1 MSTQKPAH
9 QRPATAADR
18 RRLLT
23 ALAAAP
29 LAACAT
35 RTEAPGA
42 TEFGAEPLAQA
53 LARRPVA
60 LLGEV
65 HDNPVQHRVRAEAL
79 QLHLQSGAR
88 PVLAFEQFDRE
99 QQALLDQSRRD
110 GAGDAPAERAARL
123 VKAAGRG
130 GWNWAL
136 YQPFV
141 ELALR
146 FELPIVAANLS
157 RSDAMKIGR
166 ADSFDAVF
174 DRAAQRSLGL
184 DRLGDDFLRRHQ
196 RVVDDSHCNTMPAAM
211 LPALARAQVARD
223 ATLLASI
230 RPHAARGVVLL
241 TGNGHA
247 RNDLGVPFLMDA
259 AERARC
265 LSIGLLEAP
274 AAGEDEAPLDGL
286 RSRFDVAFVTPRH
299 ARPDPCEPLRKR
311 AGSPT

>member
-1 MSTQKPAH
+1 MHVKELAQDNLANG
-9 QRPATAADR
+9 R

-23 ALAAAP
+23 AFAAAP

-35 RTEAPGA
+35 HAA
-42 TEFGAEPLAQA
+42 TSDAALFSAGPLAQA

-79 QLHLQSGAR
+79 RLLLEGGAR
-88 PVLAFEQFDRE
+88 PAIAFEQFDRE

-110 GAGDAPAERAARL
+110 GAGDAPAERAARV

-136 YQPFV
+136 YLPFV

-157 RSDAMKIGR
+157 RSDAMKVGR
-166 ADSFDAVF
+166 ADSFEAVF
-174 DRAAQRSLGL
+174 DRAAQLSLGL

-196 RVVDDSHCNTMPAAM
+196 RVADDSHCNTMPAAM

-223 ATLLASI
+223 AMLLASI

-247 RNDLGVPFLMDA
+247 RNDLGVPYLMAA

-265 LSIGLLEAP
+265 LSIGLLEQP
-274 AAGEDEAPLDGL
+274 AAGDDEAPLDAL
-286 RSRFDVAFVTPRH
+286 RSRFDLAFVTPRH
-299 ARPDPCEPLRKR
+299 ARPDPCESLRKR
-311 AGSPT
+311 AGPAT